1 MLFGV
6 GASLARQLPATE
18 LRVLPAPSS
27 LSLAAARLGWA
38 LQEVA
43 CLSLVARPLAA
54 LQAQVHDG
62 RRLLVLSNDGDSPA
76 AIARLLSAR
85 GFGASRL
92 SVLEHLGGPLERRL
106 DGLAG
111 DWSLPRAADLNLV
124 AVECRAG
131 AGAVRLPLTPGL
143 ADEAYRHDGQLT
155 KRDVRAVT
163 LARLAPCPGEL
174 LWDVG
179 AGCGSIGI
187 EWMRAHPSCRAIA
200 IEANDERQE
209 HIRHNRDAL
218 GVPTLHL
225 VAGSAPE
232 ALLELPEPDAIFIGG
247 GVTAEG
253 VLETCWERLRP
264 GGRLLA
270 NAVTLQS
277 ERVLLDWQQRLGA
290 TSPASASPTRDRWA
304 VSTPGARP
312 CRSPCWNCANPPPGS
327 LPAMREE
334 TPEQPAPL
342 RSGYTTGSCA
352 TATSL
357 AAARCCWAARS
368 ATRCRSSCPRP
379 AGADAPG
386 ILPRLGKR
394 RGSRHPQ
401 GCRRRSRRHPRRPS
415 VRPGAPERR
424 AWRALP
430 CRPRVGTVTRPGLTL
445 AVGEPAINPVP
456 RQMIERHLA
465 QLAAER
471 GYAGGFEVAIGVEG
485 GAELALKT
493 MNPRL
498 GILGGLSILGTSG
511 IVRPFSCSAYIASI
525 HQGIDV
531 ARANGVR
538 HIAACTGNASE
549 DAMRRRYALPEIALI
564 EMGDFA
570 GAVLKHLRRAPVE
583 KLSLCGGFGK
593 ISKLAGGHLDLHSRH
608 SSIDLPQLAGWAAA
622 LGASTALQDSM
633 RAANTSQQALAQAHA
648 EGVALGDAV
657 CAHALRFARGI
668 VPTEVALEVFAIDRQ
683 GNLVGQAC
691 EERR

>member
-1 MLFGV
+1 
-6 GASLARQLPATE
+6 
-18 LRVLPAPSS
+18 
-27 LSLAAARLGWA
+27 
-38 LQEVA
+38 
-43 CLSLVARPLAA
+43 
-54 LQAQVHDG
+54 
-62 RRLLVLSNDGDSPA
+62 
-76 AIARLLSAR
+76 
-85 GFGASRL
+85 
-92 SVLEHLGGPLERRL
+92 
-106 DGLAG
+106 
-111 DWSLPRAADLNLV
+111 
-124 AVECRAG
+124 
-131 AGAVRLPLTPGL
+131 
-143 ADEAYRHDGQLT
+143 
-155 KRDVRAVT
+155 
-163 LARLAPCPGEL
+163 
-174 LWDVG
+174 
-179 AGCGSIGI
+179 
-187 EWMRAHPSCRAIA
+187 
-200 IEANDERQE
+200 
-209 HIRHNRDAL
+209 
-218 GVPTLHL
+218 
-225 VAGSAPE
+225 
-232 ALLELPEPDAIFIGG
+232 
-247 GVTAEG
+247 
-253 VLETCWERLRP
+253 
-264 GGRLLA
+264 
-270 NAVTLQS
+270 
-277 ERVLLDWQQRLGA
+277 
-290 TSPASASPTRDRWA
+290 
-304 VSTPGARP
+304 
-312 CRSPCWNCANPPPGS
+312 
-327 LPAMREE
+327 MREE

-357 AAARCCWAARS
+357 AAARLLLGGTISDAVQIVLPKGQQVLMRLEFCRAWENGAEAGTLKDAGDDPDVTHGALVFARV
-368 ATRCRSSCPRP
+368 
-379 AGADAPG
+379 
-386 ILPRLGKR
+386 RLGAEP
-394 RGSRHPQ
+394 G
-401 GCRRRSRRHPRRPS
+401 
-415 VRPGAPERR
+415 VRFHAGPG
-424 AWRALP
+424 
-430 CRPRVGTVTRPGLTL
+430 VGTVTRPGLTL

-549 DAMRRRYALPEIALI
+549 DAMRRRYGLPEIALI

-570 GAVLKHLRRAPVE
+570 GAVLKHLRKAPVE

-622 LGASTALQDSM
+622 LGASAALQDCM

-657 CAHALRFARGI
+657 CAHALRFARSI